1 MYNETSHQGNLR
13 RIVVKV
19 GFETKQVMIVLVT
32 KERKF
37 PHRKELLTELQ
48 QQIPNLT
55 TIVQNIQP
63 KPSNTGGQGQ
73 NSNRP
78 LKNSIIAR

>member
-1 MYNETSHQGNLR
+1 M
-13 RIVVKV
+13 KV

-63 KPSNTGGQGQ
+63 KPSNTVMGKENIGWFGDGTIYDTL
-73 NSNRP
+73 NGFAFEISP
-78 LKNSIIAR
+78 LSC